1 MAWLV
6 LTALADCL
14 VQIVQTGEPAVSIKN
29 CLLPALVAASMIVSS
44 AQAQTTPPPA
54 APAEAK
60 PAEPAAPPP
69 PPPIFSIWG
78 FDLTGHFDVGYSYLS
93 GSGKFVSGAND
104 RVFDYKHDSAYF
116 HALDLQFAKLPDE
129 GWGGL
134 VDVTIGKDADAIAAY
149 GTISK
154 SKGPANGAHH
164 YVDPTQFYA
173 YYATGP
179 LSIIAGKY
187 VTNAG
192 AEVIKS
198 DGDTNYSRSIL
209 FGYAIPFTHTGAR
222 ATYKVSD
229 TLTVL
234 GGVNEGW
241 DALESPSNEAT
252 VELGG
257 TYAPTKTVS
266 FVASYYGGKER
277 VTNYPKSDAKGRRN
291 LFDIVG
297 TFNATDQLTF
307 IVNYDYG
314 DQGQGAAGGG
324 KAKWQGIAGY
334 VNYQFNDQWRLSFR
348 GEYFDDKDG
357 YRTGVVQK
365 WKEATLTL
373 AYLPAKEW
381 EIRGEVRVDRS
392 DQSAFLKSDGV
403 TPASNQHSAGVEVLY
418 KF

>member
-1 MAWLV
+1 MA
-6 LTALADCL
+6 
-14 VQIVQTGEPAVSIKN
+14 
-29 CLLPALVAASMIVSS
+29 AASIVVAS
-44 AQAQTTPPPA
+44 AQAQTTPPATP
-54 APAEAK
+54 EAK
-60 PAEPAAPPP
+60 PAETAAPAPP
-69 PPPIFSIWG
+69 RPIFSIWG
-78 FDLTGHFDVGYSYLS
+78 FDLTGHVDVGYSYLS
-93 GSGKFVSGAND
+93 GAGKFVSGAND
-104 RVFDYKHDSAYF
+104 RVFDYKHDSVYF
-116 HALDLQFAKLPDE
+116 HALDLTFTNTPDN

-149 GTISK
+149 CTISK
-154 SKGPANGAHH
+154 SKGPANGASH
-164 YVDPTQFYA
+164 YVDPTQFYV
-173 YYATGP
+173 YYGAAP
-179 LSIIAGKY
+179 FSIIAGKY

-209 FGYAIPFTHTGAR
+209 FGYAIPFTHTGVR
-222 ATYKVSD
+222 ATYKVID
-229 TLTVL
+229 ALTVL

-241 DALESPSNEAT
+241 DAFESPSHNAT

-257 TYAPTKTVS
+257 TFTPTKTVS
-266 FVASYYGGKER
+266 IVASYYGGKEL
-277 VTNYPKSDAKGRRN
+277 VTNYPKSASKGTRN

-307 IVNYDYG
+307 ILNYDYG
-314 DQGQGAAGGG
+314 DQEQAAANGG

-334 VNYQFNDQWRLSFR
+334 ANYQINDQWRLSLR

-381 EIRGEVRVDRS
+381 EIRAEVRVDRS
-392 DQSAFLKSDGV
+392 DQSAFLKSDSV
-403 TPASNQHSAGVEVLY
+403 TPQSNQHSAGVEVLY

>member
-1 MAWLV
+1 MTAKIQRVPV
-6 LTALADCL
+6 LAALAMSL
-14 VQIVQTGEPAVSIKN
+14 GMTGAH
-29 CLLPALVAASMIVSS
+29 
-44 AQAQTTPPPA
+44 AQTPPAPPPGTPA
-54 APAEAK
+54 AEAK
-60 PAEPAAPPP
+60 PAETAPT
-69 PPPIFSIWG
+69 PPIFSIWG
-78 FDLTGHFDVGYSYLS
+78 FDLTGHVDVGYQYLS

-104 RVFDYKHDSAYF
+104 RVFDFKHDSAYF
-116 HALDLQFAKLPDE
+116 HALDLTFTNTPE
-129 GWGGL
+129 NGWGGL
-134 VDVTIGKDADAIAAY
+134 VDVTIGKDADTIAAY

-164 YVDPTQFYA
+164 YVDPTQFYV
-173 YYATGP
+173 YYGAGP
-179 LSIIAGKY
+179 LNIIAGKY

-192 AEVIKS
+192 AEVIKC

-241 DALESPSNEAT
+241 DTLDNVNHGAT
-252 VELGG
+252 AELGG
-257 TYAPTKTVS
+257 TYAPSKTVS
-266 FVASYYGGKER
+266 ITASYYGGKQL
-277 VTNYPKSDAKGRRN
+277 VSYYPKSDANGTRN

-307 IVNYDYG
+307 ILNYDYG
-314 DQGQGAAGGG
+314 DQKNAAADGG

-334 VNYQFNDQWRLSFR
+334 ANYLINDQWRVSLR
-348 GEYFDDKDG
+348 GEWFDDRDG
-357 YRTGVVQK
+357 YRTGVIQK

-373 AYLPAKEW
+373 AYLPTKEW
-381 EIRGEVRVDRS
+381 EIRGEVRADKS
-392 DQSAFLKSDGV
+392 DQSAFFKSDGV
-403 TPASNQHSAGVEVLY
+403 TPTSNQRSVGIEALY

>member
-1 MAWLV
+1 
-6 LTALADCL
+6 
-14 VQIVQTGEPAVSIKN
+14 VSIKN
-29 CLLPALVAASMIVSS
+29 CLLPAIAAASIVVAS
-44 AQAQTTPPPA
+44 AQAQTTPPATP
-54 APAEAK
+54 EAK
-60 PAEPAAPPP
+60 PPEPATPAP

-78 FDLTGHFDVGYSYLS
+78 FDLTGHVDVGYSYLS
-93 GSGKFVSGAND
+93 GSGKFVSGVND
-104 RVFDYKHDSAYF
+104 RVFDYKHDSVYF
-116 HALDLQFAKLPDE
+116 HALDLTFTNTPDN

-154 SKGPANGAHH
+154 SKGPANGANH
-164 YVDPTQFYA
+164 YVDPTQFFV
-173 YYATGP
+173 YYGAAP
-179 LSIIAGKY
+179 FSIIAGKY

-209 FGYAIPFTHTGAR
+209 FGYAIPFTHTGVR
-222 ATYKVSD
+222 ATYKVND
-229 TLTVL
+229 ALTVL

-241 DALESPSNEAT
+241 DAFESPSHNAT

-257 TYAPTKTVS
+257 TFAPTKTVS
-266 FVASYYGGKER
+266 IVASYYGGKEL
-277 VTNYPKSDAKGRRN
+277 VTNYPKSAAKGTRN
-291 LFDIVG
+291 LFDIVA

-307 IVNYDYG
+307 ILNYDYG
-314 DQGQGAAGGG
+314 DQEQAAANGG

-334 VNYQFNDQWRLSFR
+334 ANYQINDQWRVSLR

-381 EIRGEVRVDRS
+381 EIRAEVRVDRS
-392 DQSAFLKSDGV
+392 DQSAFLKSDSV
-403 TPASNQHSAGVEVLY
+403 TPTSNQHSAGVEVLY

>member
-1 MAWLV
+1 
-6 LTALADCL
+6 
-14 VQIVQTGEPAVSIKN
+14 VSIKN
-29 CLLPALVAASMIVSS
+29 FLLPTIAAASIVVAS
-44 AQAQTTPPPA
+44 AQAQTTPPATPEAKPPEPA
-54 APAEAK
+54 APA
-60 PAEPAAPPP
+60 P

-78 FDLTGHFDVGYSYLS
+78 FDLTGHVDVGYSYLS
-93 GSGKFVSGAND
+93 GSGKFVSGVND
-104 RVFDYKHDSAYF
+104 RVFDFKHNSAYF
-116 HALDLQFAKLPDE
+116 HALDLTFTNMPE
-129 GWGGL
+129 SGWGGL
-134 VDVTIGKDADAIAAY
+134 VDVTIGKDADVIAAY

-154 SKGPANGAHH
+154 SKGPANGANH
-164 YVDPTQFYA
+164 YVDPTQFFV
-173 YYATGP
+173 YYGAAP
-179 LSIIAGKY
+179 FSIIAGKY

-198 DGDTNYSRSIL
+198 DGDVNYSRSIL
-209 FGYAIPFTHTGAR
+209 FGYAIPFTHTGVR
-222 ATYKVSD
+222 ATYKVND
-229 TLTVL
+229 ALTVL

-241 DALESPSNEAT
+241 DAFESPSHNAT

-257 TYAPTKTVS
+257 TFAPTKTVS
-266 FVASYYGGKER
+266 FVASYYGGKEL
-277 VTNYPKSDAKGRRN
+277 VTNYPKSSAKGTRN

-314 DQGQGAAGGG
+314 DQEQAAANGG

-334 VNYQFNDQWRLSFR
+334 ANYQINDQWRLSLR

-381 EIRGEVRVDRS
+381 EIRGEVRVDKP
-392 DQSAFLKSDGV
+392 DQSGFLKSDGV
-403 TPASNQHSAGVEVLY
+403 TPTSNQHSVGVEVLY